1 LHDQKIRRCVY
12 TRSNTKINIKKY
24 SLPVIEAL
32 KLHRPHKTCVY
43 TPKKRKKHPYN
54 VCIHTFERPKMKR
67 WNLFLPPELIENYK
81 KLAAKKGVSSAEMA
95 RIAMEKYLQAVEKA
109 KARGDEAQKATSE
122 TANVA

>member
-1 LHDQKIRRCVY
+1 
-12 TRSNTKINIKKY
+12 
-24 SLPVIEAL
+24 
-32 KLHRPHKTCVY
+32 
-43 TPKKRKKHPYN
+43 
-54 VCIHTFERPKMKR
+54 MKR

-109 KARGDEAQKATSE
+109 QKAQKATSE

>member
-1 LHDQKIRRCVY
+1 
-12 TRSNTKINIKKY
+12 
-24 SLPVIEAL
+24 
-32 KLHRPHKTCVY
+32 
-43 TPKKRKKHPYN
+43 
-54 VCIHTFERPKMKR
+54 MKR

-109 KARGDEAQKATSE
+109 QKATSE